1 MTNTNEQHA
10 SPTNPLPHSPQRA
23 TAAGATLGQNG
34 TSSGAQPARPM
45 PMGETPKGASPL
57 ASEARD
63 LASQVTTS
71 AKELM
76 VSEVEKRASQGA
88 DDLSGV
94 ARALRESGKELH
106 GNRAGPYVEKA
117 AEKIDDFSAYLRTA
131 SPTRM
136 LASVQKFARHEP
148 LLFLGGAFAL
158 GLFGSRFLK
167 SGRPDSSKPASPTS
181 RMGAR

>member
-1 MTNTNEQHA
+1 MTHTNEQ
-10 SPTNPLPHSPQRA
+10 NPSSSDAPPLATQRA
-23 TAAGATLGQNG
+23 TAASATLGQNG
-34 TSSGAQPARPM
+34 TSSGAPPARPM
-45 PMGETPKGASPL
+45 PVGETPKGASPL

-76 VSEVEKRASQGA
+76 NSEVERRTSQGA
-88 DDLSGV
+88 DDLSNV

-117 AEKIDDFSAYLRTA
+117 AEKIDDLSAYLRTA

-136 LASVQKFARHEP
+136 LATVQSFARREP

-158 GLFGSRFLK
+158 GLLGSRFMK
-167 SGRPDSSKPASPTS
+167 SGRPSPSDRSSLTS
-181 RMGAR
+181 GMGAR